1 MKGLSLLRALTPA
14 GWLAV
19 SAAGLVVAA
28 LLLGG
33 LGFRWDPFDL
43 DRRRLAK
50 ANEAIAHARAEA
62 AVRTAEA
69 SAQAGQVARLDTA
82 MRTSVALERAT
93 SLSIQDARTADDAT
107 EPLPAD
113 RVDRLRDHDRE
124 LCRLA
129 SALEGCSAEVDSS
142 GGGGSTL
149 RPVPAS

>member
-1 MKGLSLLRALTPA
+1 MRGLSLLRALTPA
-14 GWLAV
+14 GWLAL
-19 SAAGLVVAA
+19 SAAGLAVAA
-28 LLLGG
+28 LVLGG

-43 DRRRLAK
+43 DRRRLDRA
-50 ANEAIAHARAEA
+50 EMRAIDARAEA
-62 AVRTAEA
+62 AVRRAEA

-93 SLSIQDARTADDAT
+93 FRSLQDARTADDAS

-129 SALEGCSAEVDSS
+129 PDLEGCGAETDPA
-142 GGGGSTL
+142 GGGGATL
-149 RPVPAS
+149 RPAPSS